1 MALLRNRSLLA
12 LVAAQMISG
21 LGSRM
26 TFLALPWFVLATTG
40 SAAKMG
46 VVLAVE
52 MAPVALLG
60 IPSGAVIAR
69 LGALRAMQLCDLARV
84 PLMGSLPVL
93 HATGLLSFPL
103 LLAIVFGIGC
113 FLAPYF
119 AAQRVVL
126 AELVGDEDPA
136 TLAQANAV
144 VEGGNTITSLL
155 GPALAGVLIALIGPT
170 NLLYVDAATFLLS
183 FLTLTLL
190 VPRRP
195 PVAQTDASRG
205 LFAGLR
211 FFRRD
216 PLLWRMGSTLV
227 CINFFGAALS
237 ISLPVLAYV
246 EYGQSSRL
254 AGLFFAAFGGGALVG
269 TVLAMRLLPRFQP
282 LRLAA
287 VAIMALV
294 LPIWL
299 LGLELPAWAVLLVL
313 FCSAVPQPLVNAPIV
328 SLITTRSPEALRPK
342 VMTALMT
349 MAMLAGP
356 LGILGAGP
364 LLEEVGPRSVF
375 LVIAAGL
382 TVFAGFFAWVAVR
395 YGPEREPV
403 PVPELVAQSH

>member
-1 MALLRNRSLLA
+1 MLA
-12 LVAAQMISG
+12 LVGAQIVSG

-60 IPSGAVIAR
+60 IPSGAVVSR
-69 LGALRAMQLCDLARV
+69 LGALRAMQVADLARV
-84 PLMGSLPVL
+84 PLMASLPLL
-93 HATGLLSFPL
+93 HALDLLTFPL
-103 LLAIVFGIGC
+103 LLAIVFAIGC
-113 FLAPYF
+113 FVAPFF
-119 AAQRVVL
+119 ASQRVVL
-126 AELVGDEDPA
+126 AELVGGDDPA

-144 VEGGNTITSLL
+144 VEGGNTVTSLL
-155 GPALAGVLIALIGPT
+155 GPALAGVLIAVIGPT
-170 NLLYVDAATFLLS
+170 NLLYVDAATFLAS
-183 FLTLTLL
+183 FLTLTLF

-195 PVAQTDASRG
+195 PVAATADSRG

-211 FFRRD
+211 FFVHD
-216 PLLWRMGSTLV
+216 ALLWRIGSTVV

-246 EYGQSSRL
+246 EYGQSPRL

-269 TVLAMRLLPRFQP
+269 TLLAMRLLPRFRP

-287 VAIMALV
+287 VSIMALV

-299 LGLELPAWAVLLVL
+299 LGLELPAWAVVAAL
-313 FCSAVPQPLVNAPIV
+313 FVSAIPQPLVNAPLI
-328 SLITTRSPEALRPK
+328 SLITARAPEALRPK

-349 MAMLAGP
+349 IAMLAGP

-364 LLEEVGPRSVF
+364 LLERLGPRPVF
-375 LVIAAGL
+375 LLIAAGL
-382 TVFAGFFAWVAVR
+382 TTFAAFFAWVAVR
-395 YGPEREPV
+395 HGEPREPV
-403 PVPELVAQSH
+403 GDLVPQSN

>member
-1 MALLRNRSLLA
+1 MTLLRNRSLLA
-12 LVAAQMISG
+12 LVGAQIVSG

-60 IPSGAVIAR
+60 IPSGAVVAR
-69 LGALRAMQLCDLARV
+69 LGALRAMQVSDLARV
-84 PLMGSLPVL
+84 PLMASLPVL
-93 HATGLLSFPL
+93 HALGLLSFPL
-103 LLAIVFGIGC
+103 LLAIVFLIGC
-113 FLAPYF
+113 FVAPFF

-136 TLAQANAV
+136 LLAQANAV

-155 GPALAGVLIALIGPT
+155 GPALAGILIALVGPT
-170 NLLYVDAATFLLS
+170 NLLYVDAATFAVS
-183 FLTLTLL
+183 FLTLTLF

-195 PVAQTDASRG
+195 PVAQSDDARG

-211 FFRRD
+211 FFGRD
-216 PLLWRMGSTLV
+216 PLLWRIASTLV

-246 EYGQSSRL
+246 EYGQSPRL

-269 TVLAMRLLPRFQP
+269 TLLAVRILPRFQP

-287 VAIMALV
+287 VAILALV
-294 LPIWL
+294 LPLWL
-299 LGLELPAWAVLLVL
+299 LGLDVPAWAVVL
-313 FCSAVPQPLVNAPIV
+313 ALFVSAVPQPLVNAPIV
-328 SLITTRSPEALRPK
+328 SLITAKAPAAITRNTGR
-342 VMTALMT
+342 
-349 MAMLAGP
+349 GP
-356 LGILGAGP
+356 SASRSGP
-364 LLEEVGPRSVF
+364 ARRIPSGPASIASVIIA
-375 LVIAAGL
+375 VI
-382 TVFAGFFAWVAVR
+382 T
-395 YGPEREPV
+395 
-403 PVPELVAQSH
+403 